1 MKLMEDI
8 SQIGG
13 GRRSLF
19 NRLKSEHNS
28 LSEYK
33 LRKYIEFLEEYC
45 LIEKG
50 KGSSGLKL
58 TMEGIKILSRDN

>member
-1 MKLMEDI
+1 MEDI
-8 SQIGG
+8 SNNGG
-13 GRRSLF
+13 GRRSIY
-19 NRLKSEHNS
+19 NRLKLEYNS

-33 LRKYIEFLEEYC
+33 LRKYIEFLEENN

-58 TMEGIKILSRDN
+58 TIEGKKYLSVDN